1 MHATS
6 HWRTAYKVNISDV
19 QFITIV
25 YENYSSHMHV
35 VTRAAVLAPPPSKYN
50 SEKHLF
56 SRTLMQKIFSE
67 VHISLNI
74 SLKTISPVEKSN
86 GPRSV
91 MVEIKNAVIPEKIW
105 KYMYV
110 N

>member
-1 MHATS
+1 
-6 HWRTAYKVNISDV
+6 
-19 QFITIV
+19 
-25 YENYSSHMHV
+25 MHV
-35 VTRAAVLAPPPSKYN
+35 VTRAAVLAPPPPNIIQKN
-50 SEKHLF
+50 VFF

-74 SLKTISPVEKSN
+74 SLKTISPVDKSD